1 MKRILCLALIGLLPL
16 FAAAEGSPT
25 APPDFP
31 RPAATPAP
39 APDNAWGL
47 TSGVY
52 EVIRDDPRF
61 EGYTVVAD
69 AGRSHF
75 SRDGQFW
82 NQAILQNGERTV
94 FISASTGAQ
103 GWTADMIS
111 FSAVY
116 QPGSEGAVRLEAPSL
131 ESIHSGLI
139 LTYGDAERY
148 EFTYDPD
155 KGDFFL
161 TTARFDQD
169 QLYSSSLLR
178 ERDGLQLW
186 QSNPGEAF
194 LPLGDAMLRADIPLS
209 EFSIEDY
216 PRTMAQVRAVNQVR
230 DALSGV
236 PDFAAPA
243 GALAAVPLYAL
254 RDTCLIGAPYGTGEV
269 LAEIP
274 AGTAL
279 TGLCT
284 GGALYAYV
292 EGAEGQRGFAA
303 MKDLSPVYDLA
314 FSQGKDLTADVRWD
328 VIDALVG
335 KWLTLPDGSRL
346 ILCSDGSWRTAWSGA
361 GMDGNCLNEG
371 NFRVYGGDE
380 GMFRM
385 VFRTEAGEEWTF
397 TLDLNVDAS
406 ITLSTQEESLTLT
419 RTEYSTF
426 GNG

>member
-25 APPDFP
+25 ATPDFP

-39 APDNAWGL
+39 APNNEWGL

-52 EVIRDDPRF
+52 EVVRDDSRF

-69 AGRSHF
+69 AGRSCF
-75 SRDGQFW
+75 SREGQFW
-82 NQAILQNGERTV
+82 NQAILQNGEQTV

-111 FSAVY
+111 TAAVY
-116 QPGSEGAVRLEAPSL
+116 QPGSGGAARLESPAL
-131 ESIHSGLI
+131 ESLSSGLL

-148 EFTYDPD
+148 KFTFDPD

-161 TTARFDQD
+161 TQARFDQD

-178 ERDGLQLW
+178 EQGGLQLW

-194 LPLGDAMLRADIPLS
+194 LPVGDAMLRAEIPLS

-216 PRTMAQVRAVNQVR
+216 PRTLAQVRAVNQVS
-230 DALSGV
+230 DAL
-236 PDFAAPA
+236 A
-243 GALAAVPLYAL
+243 GALEDVPLFAVS
-254 RDTCLIGAPYGTGEV
+254 DTFLTDAPYGMQS
-269 LAEIP
+269 ARMEIP
-274 AGTAL
+274 AGTVL

-284 GGALYAYV
+284 RGALYACV
-292 EGAEGQRGFAA
+292 AGAEGLRGYVP
-303 MKDLSPVYDLA
+303 MKDLNPVYDLA
-314 FSQGKDLTADVRWD
+314 FSQDGDRTADVRWD

-346 ILCSDGSWRTAWSGA
+346 ILCSDGSWRTAMRGA

-371 NFRVYGGDE
+371 NFRVYDGDN
-380 GMFRM
+380 GAFRM
-385 VFRTEAGEEWTF
+385 IFRTEAGEEWTF
-397 TLDLNVDAS
+397 TLDLNADAS
-406 ITLSTQEESLTLT
+406 ITLSTPEESLTLT
-419 RTEYSTF
+419 RREYSTF